1 MWVLELN
8 LGPLEEQTVLLIVEP
23 SLQLSPLFF
32 SFFSFLFFPSLS
44 PSLSPSLRLCSS
56 LIFNIYTQLPLPL
69 KIKNCQGVMGE
80 LRSSLLVCAL
90 HSGWAVFRV
99 MESRPSLLRS
109 LLLML
114 AVRLQPLSSWNVLR
128 NHRAQREHYA
138 GSSTQGESI
147 YTTQV
152 AVYMRG

>member
-1 MWVLELN
+1 
-8 LGPLEEQTVLLIVEP
+8 
-23 SLQLSPLFF
+23 
-32 SFFSFLFFPSLS
+32 
-44 PSLSPSLRLCSS
+44 
-56 LIFNIYTQLPLPL
+56 
-69 KIKNCQGVMGE
+69 
-80 LRSSLLVCAL
+80 
-90 HSGWAVFRV
+90 
-99 MESRPSLLRS
+99 